1 MLQSSSPLCRLPA
14 ELFENIVLEL
24 ISHDPTS
31 STSTIVPL
39 LQTCQHINAILAFP
53 KNSHLYSR
61 IFRSRFDSAAS
72 ARRLGARTHHSR
84 HLAHQLAW
92 YSSAIKCIRRA
103 NIYDQGV
110 LDAFW
115 ASFAL
120 LSENDGKNRRHLEE
134 AGLADFVDEFVRKR
148 LYEDNISTNGWPN
161 ESPINCLALW
171 LLWFTSTE
179 ERLKAE
185 TPARRNELIRLVLP
199 FVIVP
204 FRYPSA
210 YTPHN
215 HFIMPLTSN
224 SDGHLRQSIL
234 PAHGAFPLYRSGT
247 AHTTHFYDRVD
258 LEIGIPL
265 ASTAAKLIFF
275 SRRQVTPIGIPI
287 HLPLTRQHA
296 IQLGFGDQIGPTQ
309 EDVHELNQHRVV
321 KHVPA
326 TAWDD
331 DDAAVAS
338 PSSQL
343 DDDWY
348 RLTDCIY
355 PMEKSSL
362 KNTHYTYGSA
372 TGLWQG
378 RILVPTD
385 NAFATIL
392 QNVQMPEDFTE
403 QQLFLNAAPLF
414 MRLRE
419 YHCIDPQDP
428 VPTGGAN
435 DGFNDGISNA
445 WIPDGVKIHE
455 DIQEGKLMFQHHG
468 RVHRYEAYRP
478 GFSNSHD
485 EATCRGCQFRG
496 TCDII
501 YREHDDQFLAE
512 RSPQEEPVVDDD
524 AQFLE
529 DASDRFDAV
538 IDDVFRQKDDEAMDE
553 DTDTTA
559 SDVDDEDD
567 DEYWVERKCNG
578 VLDIALVGETDF
590 NHGQAWN
597 HYKFYGRV
605 REWDG
610 LVALV
615 RIPSHP
621 HLAAQGL
628 GNWIFSGYIIGGH
641 NFVGTWRSLGGA
653 DPGLPTLESSFAM
666 TRREEAHSS

>member
-1 MLQSSSPLCRLPA
+1 MPSSLQKLPT
-14 ELFENIVLEL
+14 EIFENIVLEL
-24 ISHDPTS
+24 VAIDGP
-31 STSTIVPL
+31 IIPL
-39 LQTCQHINAILAFP
+39 LQTCKQINLILAFP
-53 KNSHLYSR
+53 NNTHLYSR
-61 IFRSRFDSAAS
+61 IFRYRFDSAAS
-72 ARRLGARTHHSR
+72 ARRLGNRTHHSR

-103 NIYDQGV
+103 DIYDNGV

-120 LSENDGKNRRHLEE
+120 MHENDGKNRQILEA
-134 AGLADFVDEFVRKR
+134 AGLPDFVDEFIRKR
-148 LYEDNISTNGWPN
+148 LYEDCLNTNGWPN

-185 TPARRNELIRLVLP
+185 TTARRNEIIRLVLP

-210 YTPHN
+210 HAPHN
-215 HFIMPLTSN
+215 HFTMPLTHN
-224 SDGHLRQSIL
+224 SHGHLRQSII
-234 PAHGAFPLYRSGT
+234 PAHGTFPLYRVGL
-247 AHTTHFYDRVD
+247 AHTTHFYDRTD

-309 EDVHELNQHRVV
+309 EDVHELNQHKVV
-321 KHVPA
+321 KHHPRDSDSNAA
-326 TAWDD
+326 T
-331 DDAAVAS
+331 

-372 TGLWQG
+372 IGLWQG

-385 NAFATIL
+385 NAFAAIL
-392 QNVQMPEDFTE
+392 QHVQMPEEFTE
-403 QQLFLNAAPLF
+403 QQLSLNAYPLF

-419 YHCIDPQDP
+419 YHCVDPQDP
-428 VPTGGAN
+428 VQTGGAD
-435 DGFNDGISNA
+435 DGFDDGISNA
-445 WIPDGVKIHE
+445 WIPKGVQVHE
-455 DIQEGKLMFQHHG
+455 DIYEGKLKLQHHD
-468 RVHRYEAYRP
+468 RTYTYEAYRP
-478 GFSNSHD
+478 GSTNSHD
-485 EATCRGCQFRG
+485 EATCRGCEYRG
-496 TCDII
+496 TSNIV

-512 RSPQEEPVVDDD
+512 RSPQDDEDD
-524 AQFLE
+524 ADVGEDDGQFLQE
-529 DASDRFDAV
+529 ASARYDSV
-538 IDDVFRQKDDEAMDE
+538 IDDVFRNKDETMDE
-553 DTDTTA
+553 DTDTDLA
-559 SDVDDEDD
+559 FVSDDES
-567 DEYWVERKCNG
+567 DEEYCIERKCNG

-590 NHGQAWN
+590 KHGQAWN

-615 RIPSHP
+615 RIPAHQFPHP
-621 HLAAQGL
+621 TLGL
-628 GNWIFSGYIIGGH
+628 GLWVFSGYIVGGH
-641 NFVGTWRSLGGA
+641 NFVGTWRALGDV
-653 DPGLPTLESSFAM
+653 DPVTPTLESSFAM
-666 TRREEAHSS
+666 TRREEGS